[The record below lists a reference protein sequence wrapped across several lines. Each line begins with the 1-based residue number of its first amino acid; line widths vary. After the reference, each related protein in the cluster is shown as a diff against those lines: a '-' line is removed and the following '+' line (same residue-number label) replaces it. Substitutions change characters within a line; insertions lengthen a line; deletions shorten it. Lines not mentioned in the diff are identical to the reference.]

1 MVSKGVHTYYR
12 VIKSAGIP
20 ENSYFRRE
28 PPLDLFLKGFIK
40 LCFEINQWIS

>member
-28 PPLDLFLKGFIK
+28 PPLDLFFKRFYKIM
-40 LCFEINQWIS
+40 F